1 MKLVF
6 NLIFENLCLNFKIL
20 PSLQS
25 FCLYAAFGVF
35 LTFGFAV
42 TFFTA
47 CFALDQR
54 RVEEKRH
61 ALFFWVKLDDYEVP
75 KCSQMNHSVKVFR
88 WVYSKIIFS
97 NIGKVSFFVKCIL
110 LCGICGCNTQITVCN
125 QLQFAESGQ
134 I

>member
-1 MKLVF
+1 M
-6 NLIFENLCLNFKIL
+6 
-20 PSLQS
+20 
-25 FCLYAAFGVF
+25 YAAFGVF

-97 NIGKVSFFVKCIL
+97 NIGKVSFL
-110 LCGICGCNTQITVCN
+110 
-125 QLQFAESGQ
+125 
-134 I
+134 